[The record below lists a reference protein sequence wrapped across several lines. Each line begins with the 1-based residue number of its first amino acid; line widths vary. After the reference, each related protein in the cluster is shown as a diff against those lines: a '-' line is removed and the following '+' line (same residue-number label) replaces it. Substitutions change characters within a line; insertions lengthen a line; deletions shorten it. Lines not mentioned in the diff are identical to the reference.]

1 MSKMS
6 KSRKRA
12 LTCVLSVM
20 LFVCMLASSTF
31 TAYAFSGAAAET
43 KSGPSDAAE
52 PAANGTRDNAPAN
65 ITDADVA
72 KMSIKFY
79 ANGISYN
86 SEATASG
93 LDYTIGELQGDDAS
107 GYSTT
112 VTFRFVPGDAFETKV
127 KGLIKNKASA
137 SWQGA
142 WGYNFTSARPAEQTV
157 KLQWNGT
164 KWSARY
170 ANGSF
175 AGNLPGGTAKVII
188 VELSLFRTVKYT
200 DGVNGEAF
208 PEQSYTVANGAAT
221 PAFNGIPVRAG
232 YTFAGWDPE
241 VAQKVT
247 ADAVY
252 TAKWTEDAPPV
263 VDKKPE
269 NITSADVEG
278 MKIRVY
284 AVGTESMGFSEMLSL
299 TPALGAKGVAYTIGE
314 VEKDANG
321 DWYTTVTFRFASGDA
336 FEAALRESLNT
347 DSHLAALEGWDGWK
361 GDWSYY
367 FGEYTGSAANG
378 AARAAEQTLRLKWIS
393 DGENSGHWQAVYEN
407 GTLAENNTAAVANI
421 IKVNA
426 VLPCTVKYTDGANG
440 EVFADQVYNTYKG
453 AATPSFTGTCERED
467 YAFAGWNPEVSAVV
481 GGDTVYTA
489 KWGKIVPDKP
499 AKGTVLKD
507 LFSFRCTAD
516 HTHTAQISNGGSYI
530 TYNND
535 VLFDQTRGVYIATA
549 KITNV
554 QALLSFGTKCPDK
567 VWGKKHYHT
576 DKDGATVRT
585 ELIRLVWKPTATG
598 TNASGKEVTGLWMPD
613 GEQFIDV
620 WCATAPSAPTIGGS
634 FRNYLGSTTAIRV
647 IDSLDETKFEIT
659 YFRYLTEGTYSFGEV
674 TKDENGDFWCELKI
688 DPAAYAKKFNKK
700 YTAEPAYRINTV
712 KTTSNFVYKLKYI
725 GDKVNYKQDGSGW
738 TVDKSSYLEGETSKQ
753 GKILYVISGYAVKYT
768 DGADGKYFPDQLY
781 YVKPGD
787 PTPAFEGT
795 PTRANYDFAGWT
807 PEPSQ
812 SVGGDITYTAS
823 WTVTAPSV
831 PSGSNSN
838 KSLFDF
844 HCTVDDEHE
853 DQTYNWFGSYVKYNG
868 DMKYDQE
875 RGVYVATAQITNVQT
890 LLAFGVNCPNKVW
903 GKTHYHTDA
912 QGNTVRTATISLVW
926 DPDASGQNASGEETL
941 GLWMPDGEQ
950 KVNVW
955 CATAPSAPNIKNLTP
970 RSMNTTAAIRVHD
983 SALADT
989 VTKGELVK
997 YFKYLIDGTYTLG
1010 EVTKDANGDFWC
1022 ELTIT
1027 DLAPYVAEFNK
1038 NNPGEPEYRIDTAK
1052 TTAVFTFHLKY
1063 VGDKDYKQDGT
1074 GWTVDKSSYAANEKS
1089 AKGKYL
1095 YVARQYSITYTDGVD
1110 DEEIFPDQ
1118 IHYAKP
1124 GDATPA
1130 FSGTPKRTNYDFV
1143 GWEPEVAETV
1153 TQNAVYKAV
1162 WTPSTKNKPK
1172 NITKTAVD
1180 KMNIRAYAEGT
1191 ETFNPGGE
1199 MSSCAPT
1206 IKAKGVK
1213 YVIGE
1218 VEGNDVIGYTTT
1230 VTFYFISG
1238 DKFEAAARDVFN
1250 TNKAFGGSTSDKN
1263 WPLWKGDWSYS
1274 FNEARPAEQT
1284 LTLYWGKYQ
1293 GRNSWTT
1300 LINGKPTGNITSA
1313 IANFIKVNLKL
1324 ERTVKYVDGV
1334 NGEAF
1339 EEQSYTVLN
1348 GAETPAFD
1356 GTPTRE
1362 GYTFAG
1368 WEPTT
1373 AQTVYEDATYT
1384 AKWTANSY
1392 TLVRDS
1398 NGGAKLEDVDVVYGT
1413 PYGDVIISSARA
1425 GYTEDGWYLVT
1436 EAGVS
1441 DIRID
1446 AESVVSI
1453 AGKHTIFL
1461 KRSIA
1466 PASVSIT
1473 ADRESG
1479 VFDGTG
1485 RTLTAVHDEYEGL
1498 VYSYQWYKDGVLI
1511 EGANGKT
1518 LSIAGNVS
1526 DSGNYSVV
1534 LSVTNAENSA
1544 VITENEKV
1552 IANAAITV
1560 TVEKADNTLIY
1571 NYNGA
1576 DAPEASDTTKE
1587 SSITVDGAK
1596 EITREGYTFIG
1607 WNTASDG
1614 SGESYNAQDEY
1625 VFAQDNGNGMVSATL
1640 YAQWKAN
1647 EYSITFNAEDATLS
1661 FTEKTVIYGE
1671 KVGQFPTASRKG
1683 YKLVWKDE
1691 AGNTVDE
1698 NTVYTV
1704 AGNSVYTGVWELD
1717 PSQDT
1722 SDTDTA
1728 VYMLMAAGSLVC
1740 LAAAYVLRR
1749 RREN

>member
-31 TAYAFSGAAAET
+31 TAYAINGAAAEA
-43 KSGPSDAAE
+43 KSSLGDAAE
-52 PAANGTRDNAPAN
+52 PSADGTQDNAPAN

-157 KLQWNGT
+157 KLLWNGT

-188 VELSLFRTVKYT
+188 VEISLFRTVKYT

-221 PAFNGIPVRAG
+221 PAFNGTPVRAG

-241 VAQKVT
+241 PAQKVT

-252 TAKWTEDAPPV
+252 TAKWTEDETPV

-347 DSHLAALEGWDGWK
+347 DNHLEALEGWDGWK

-393 DGENSGHWQAVYEN
+393 DGEDSGHWQAVYEN

-440 EVFADQVYNTYKG
+440 EVFAEQVYNTYKG
-453 AATPSFTGTCERED
+453 AATPAFNGTCERED
-467 YAFAGWNPEVSAVV
+467 YTFAGWNPDVSAYV

-489 KWGKIVPDKP
+489 KWGKTVPDKP

-507 LFSFRCTAD
+507 LFIFRCTAD
-516 HTHTAQISNGGSYI
+516 PAHTDQISNGGSYI

-535 VLFDQTRGVYIATA
+535 VIFDQTRGVYTATA

-554 QALLSFGTKCPDK
+554 QTLLSFGTKCPNK
-567 VWGKKHYHT
+567 VWGKNHYHT

-598 TNASGKEVTGLWMPD
+598 TNSAGSEVTGLWMPD

-634 FRNYLGSTTAIRV
+634 FKNYLGSTTAIRV

-659 YFRYLTEGTYSFGEV
+659 YFRYLTEGTYTFGEV

-688 DPAAYAKKFNKK
+688 DPAAYAEKFNEK
-700 YTAEPAYRINTV
+700 YTGEPAYRIDTV

-738 TVDKSSYLEGETSKQ
+738 TVDSSSYLEGETSKQ
-753 GKILYVISGYAVKYT
+753 GKV
-768 DGADGKYFPDQLY
+768 
-781 YVKPGD
+781 
-787 PTPAFEGT
+787 
-795 PTRANYDFAGWT
+795 
-807 PEPSQ
+807 
-812 SVGGDITYTAS
+812 
-823 WTVTAPSV
+823 
-831 PSGSNSN
+831 
-838 KSLFDF
+838 
-844 HCTVDDEHE
+844 
-853 DQTYNWFGSYVKYNG
+853 
-868 DMKYDQE
+868 
-875 RGVYVATAQITNVQT
+875 
-890 LLAFGVNCPNKVW
+890 
-903 GKTHYHTDA
+903 
-912 QGNTVRTATISLVW
+912 
-926 DPDASGQNASGEETL
+926 
-941 GLWMPDGEQ
+941 
-950 KVNVW
+950 
-955 CATAPSAPNIKNLTP
+955 
-970 RSMNTTAAIRVHD
+970 
-983 SALADT
+983 
-989 VTKGELVK
+989 
-997 YFKYLIDGTYTLG
+997 
-1010 EVTKDANGDFWC
+1010 
-1022 ELTIT
+1022 
-1027 DLAPYVAEFNK
+1027 
-1038 NNPGEPEYRIDTAK
+1038 
-1052 TTAVFTFHLKY
+1052 
-1063 VGDKDYKQDGT
+1063 
-1074 GWTVDKSSYAANEKS
+1074 
-1089 AKGKYL
+1089 L

-1124 GDATPA
+1124 GDATPD
-1130 FSGTPKRTNYDFV
+1130 FSGTPTRTNYDFV
-1143 GWEPEVAETV
+1143 GWEPEVAGTV

-1162 WTPSTKNKPK
+1162 WTPSTKNKPR

-1191 ETFNPGGE
+1191 ETFNPGSE

-1238 DKFEAAARDVFN
+1238 DKFEAAARNVFN

-1300 LINGKPTGNITSA
+1300 LINGKPTGNITA
-1313 IANFIKVNLKL
+1313 AVANFIKVNLKL

-1339 EEQSYTVLN
+1339 EEQSYTVRN
-1348 GAETPAFD
+1348 GAETPAFE

-1368 WEPTT
+1368 WEPAA

-1398 NGGAKLEDVDVVYGT
+1398 NGGAELEEVDVVYGT

-1436 EAGVS
+1436 EDGVS
-1441 DIRID
+1441 NIRID

-1466 PASVSIT
+1466 QASVSIT
-1473 ADRESG
+1473 ADRESS
-1479 VFDGTG
+1479 VFDAAG

-1498 VYSYQWYKDGVLI
+1498 AYSYQWYKDGVLI

-1518 LSIAGNVS
+1518 LSLAGNVS

-1534 LSVTNAENSA
+1534 LSVTNAENST
-1544 VITENEKV
+1544 VVTENEKV
-1552 IANAAITV
+1552 IANAAITL

-1576 DAPEASDTTKE
+1576 DAQEAFDTTKE

-1647 EYSITFNAEDATLS
+1647 EYSITFNAEDASLS

-1671 KVGQFPTASRKG
+1671 KVGEFPTASRKG

-1704 AGNSVYTGVWELD
+1704 VGNSVYTGVWELD

-1722 SDTDTA
+1722 ADTDTA